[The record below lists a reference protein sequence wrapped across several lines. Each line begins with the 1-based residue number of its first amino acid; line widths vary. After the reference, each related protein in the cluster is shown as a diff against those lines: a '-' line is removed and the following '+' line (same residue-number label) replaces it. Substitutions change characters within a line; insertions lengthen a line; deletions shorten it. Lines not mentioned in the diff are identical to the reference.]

1 MAIIV
6 ECRSDEKSILDAE
19 ARRSV
24 AHSGDTPSC
33 DAAASP
39 LGDNCDSPPGRIASV
54 SKHQGSGRSRR
65 LWRSDQL
72 RDAREVGLPCRSF
85 QANCCRLGLGVPFA
99 AWGPTIEARTT
110 EETARLATD
119 WRANART
126 AYNSVPVASGCLYS
140 TMEVS
145 RSLSRMVNACAREAE
160 TALDPPY
167 CDSVRTFRG
176 QILFK
181 TWPTHR

>member
-24 AHSGDTPSC
+24 ARSGDTPSC
-33 DAAASP
+33 GAAASP

-54 SKHQGSGRSRR
+54 SKQQGSGRSRR

-85 QANCCRLGLGVPFA
+85 QAIVAVWGLVFPSLRGAPRSKHGPRKRQHGWPRIGERTRGRRTTASLLHLGVY
-99 AWGPTIEARTT
+99 IV
-110 EETARLATD
+110 L
-119 WRANART
+119 WRSPGA
-126 AYNSVPVASGCLYS
+126 
-140 TMEVS
+140 
-145 RSLSRMVNACAREAE
+145 
-160 TALDPPY
+160 
-167 CDSVRTFRG
+167 
-176 QILFK
+176 
-181 TWPTHR
+181 

>member
-1 MAIIV
+1 MEI
-6 ECRSDEKSILDAE
+6 RSAS
-19 ARRSV
+19 RRSGSRAPMSLV
-24 AHSGDTPSC
+24 
-33 DAAASP
+33 
-39 LGDNCDSPPGRIASV
+39 PG
-54 SKHQGSGRSRR
+54 H
-65 LWRSDQL
+65 
-72 RDAREVGLPCRSF
+72 
-85 QANCCRLGLGVPFA
+85 CCRLALGVPFV

-181 TWPTHR
+181 TRPTHR